1 MDRISMKQDPNIT
14 PQHHKFKLTS
24 KARSFTRREFLSTS
38 LKAGTAAFTTSL
50 IPSLNATSNTP
61 YNVLFI
67 MIDDLRPML
76 GCYGHSEMHTPNIDR
91 LAARGTVFNRA
102 YCNFPLCG
110 PSRSSLLTGLR
121 PNTTAIKDNPSST
134 EDTLPGITIPQHFKE
149 NGYYTH
155 SIGKIV
161 HGGYAWTTNVS
172 WSKANWRLPYESHDY
187 WARPSQWK
195 ILDVA
200 DDELRDGQTAR
211 EAVKELSI
219 LKDRPFFLGV
229 GFDKPHVPY
238 RAPRKYYDLYSTHDF
253 SLPKTDSLPK
263 NAPLY
268 ALEADPTKYE
278 DNVVLQYIHAYAACT
293 SYVDAQIGLIL
304 DQLEKLELNKKTVV
318 VLMGDHGYHL
328 GEHAK
333 WEKGT
338 IFEVGLLTPL
348 IVSMPEQ
355 TNIAGTTDA
364 LVELVDVFPT
374 LCDACNL
381 SIPEEL
387 EGSSMLP
394 LIEEPEQQWKS
405 ATFSQV
411 RRRPRQIWYK
421 KQSLADMTGVEL
433 TDEDTVDG
441 YSLRSNRY
449 RYSEWGAYNKNG
461 EKFAELATELY
472 DYQND
477 PNETIN
483 VAYLPENAELV
494 SQLHKQLQAGWQATS
509 TELEQTLSLTKNRL
523 PWDIDENG
531 MVDIEDLLLISN
543 SFGSKTIDNPK
554 VDVNKDGNVDIID
567 LLIVAAHLGES
578 SHTGAPKSISIIA
591 QHLDRVQQW
600 INDAHNIKETSP
612 IYRKGITNLEQLI
625 DSYDPKKTKPNE
637 TKLLPNFP
645 NPFNPETWI
654 PYDLGEG
661 ADVNIYIHNLK
672 GELIRHL
679 KIGFQAAGS
688 YRSRSRAA
696 HWNGRNSIGEP
707 VSSGIYFY
715 TFKADGKTSTRKML
729 IMK

>member
-1 MDRISMKQDPNIT
+1 MKQASNIAT
-14 PQHHKFKLTS
+14 QHHKFKLTS

-38 LKAGTAAFTTSL
+38 LKAGTAAFTASL

-91 LAARGTVFNRA
+91 LAERGTVFNRA
-102 YCNFPLCG
+102 YCNFPLCN
-110 PSRSSLLTGLR
+110 PSRASLLTGLR
-121 PNTTAIKDNPSST
+121 PNTTRIIDNSSSST
-134 EDTLPGITIPQHFKE
+134 DTLPGVTIPQHFKE

-155 SIGKIV
+155 SIGKIA
-161 HGGYAWTTNVS
+161 HGWYAWTDKVS
-172 WSKANWRLPYESHDY
+172 WSKRIWKLPYEDHDY

-195 ILDVA
+195 MLDVT
-200 DDELRDGQTAR
+200 DDELRDGQAAR
-211 EAVKELSI
+211 EAVKELSV

-238 RAPRKYYDLYSTHDF
+238 RAPRKYYDLYSTNEF
-253 SLPKTDSLPK
+253 SLPKTDSLPI

-268 ALEADPTKYE
+268 ALEADPRKYTE
-278 DNVVLQYIHAYAACT
+278 EMVLQYIHAYAACT

-338 IFEVGLLTPL
+338 LFEIGLLTPL

-355 TNIAGTTDA
+355 RNVGGTTDA
-364 LVELVDVFPT
+364 MVELVDVFPT
-374 LCDACNL
+374 LCDACDL

-394 LIEEPEQQWKS
+394 LIEEPELQWKS
-405 ATFSQV
+405 AVFSQV
-411 RRRPRQIWYK
+411 RRRPGQVWYRRR
-421 KQSLADMTGVEL
+421 SLEDLAGVKL
-433 TDEDTVDG
+433 TNEDTVDG
-441 YSLRSNRY
+441 YSMRSDRY
-449 RYSEWGAYNKNG
+449 RYSEWGAYNKNC
-461 EKFAELATELY
+461 EKFADLATELY

-483 VAYLPENAELV
+483 VANLPENAELV
-494 SQLHKQLQAGWQATS
+494 TQLNQQLQSGWQTTS
-509 TELEQTLSLTKNRL
+509 TELEQRLSLIRNRL
-523 PWDIDENG
+523 PWDIDDNG
-531 MVDIEDLLLISN
+531 VVDIEDLLLISN

-554 VDVNKDGNVDIID
+554 VDVNKDGIVDIID

-578 SHTGAPKSISIIA
+578 SHTGAPKSISITG

-600 INDAHNIKETSP
+600 INDAHNIEETSP
-612 IYRKGITNLEQLI
+612 IYRKGIKNLELFI
-625 DSYDPKKTKPNE
+625 DSYVPKM

-661 ADVNIYIHNLK
+661 TDVNIYIHNLK

-679 KIGFQAAGS
+679 NVGFQSSGK

-696 HWNGRNSIGEP
+696 FWDGRNSYGEE
-707 VSSGIYFY
+707 VSSGVYFY
-715 TFKADGKTSTRKML
+715 SFDTGQIILTRKMV
-729 IMK
+729 ITK

>member
-1 MDRISMKQDPNIT
+1 
-14 PQHHKFKLTS
+14 
-24 KARSFTRREFLSTS
+24 
-38 LKAGTAAFTTSL
+38 
-50 IPSLNATSNTP
+50 
-61 YNVLFI
+61 

-91 LAARGTVFNRA
+91 LAERGTVFNRA
-102 YCNFPLCG
+102 YCNFPLCN
-110 PSRSSLLTGLR
+110 PSRASLLTGLR
-121 PNTTAIKDNPSST
+121 PNTTGIIDNSSSST
-134 EDTLPGITIPQHFKE
+134 ETLPGVTIPQHFKE

-155 SIGKIV
+155 SIGKIA
-161 HGGYAWTTNVS
+161 HGWYAWTDKVS
-172 WSKANWRLPYESHDY
+172 WSKRIWKLPYEDHDY

-195 ILDVA
+195 MLDVA
-200 DDELRDGQTAR
+200 DDELRDCQAAR
-211 EAVKELSI
+211 EAVKELSV

-229 GFDKPHVPY
+229 GFDKPHVPN
-238 RAPRKYYDLYSTHDF
+238 RAPRKYHDLYSTNDF
-253 SLPKTDSLPK
+253 SLPKTDSLPI

-268 ALEADPTKYE
+268 AIEADPRKYTE
-278 DNVVLQYIHAYAACT
+278 EMVLQYIHAYAACT

-338 IFEVGLLTPL
+338 LFEIGLLTPL

-355 TNIAGTTDA
+355 RNVGGTTDA
-364 LVELVDVFPT
+364 MVELVDVFPT
-374 LCDACNL
+374 LCDACDL

-394 LIEEPEQQWKS
+394 LIEEPELQWKS
-405 ATFSQV
+405 AVFSQV
-411 RRRPRQIWYK
+411 RRRPGQVWYRRR
-421 KQSLADMTGVEL
+421 SLEDLAGVKL
-433 TDEDTVDG
+433 TNEDTVDG
-441 YSLRSNRY
+441 YSMRSDRY

-461 EKFAELATELY
+461 EKFADLATELY

-483 VAYLPENAELV
+483 VANLPENAELV
-494 SQLHKQLQAGWQATS
+494 TQLNQQLQSGWQTTS
-509 TELEQTLSLTKNRL
+509 TELEQRLSLIRNRL
-523 PWDIDENG
+523 PWDIDDNG
-531 MVDIEDLLLISN
+531 VVDIADLLLISN
-543 SFGSKTIDNPK
+543 SFGSKKIDNPK

-578 SHTGAPKSISIIA
+578 SHTGAPKSISITG

-600 INDAHNIKETSP
+600 INDAHNIEETSP
-612 IYRKGITNLEQLI
+612 IYRKGIKNLELFI
-625 DSYDPKKTKPNE
+625 DSYVPKM

-654 PYDLGEG
+654 PYDLGKG
-661 ADVNIYIHNLK
+661 TYVNIYIHNLK

-679 KIGFQAAGS
+679 NVGFQSPGKF
-688 YRSRSRAA
+688 RSRSRAA
-696 HWNGRNSIGEP
+696 FWDGRNSYGEE
-707 VSSGIYFY
+707 VSSGVYFY
-715 TFKADGKTSTRKML
+715 SFDTGQITLTRKMV
-729 IMK
+729 ITK